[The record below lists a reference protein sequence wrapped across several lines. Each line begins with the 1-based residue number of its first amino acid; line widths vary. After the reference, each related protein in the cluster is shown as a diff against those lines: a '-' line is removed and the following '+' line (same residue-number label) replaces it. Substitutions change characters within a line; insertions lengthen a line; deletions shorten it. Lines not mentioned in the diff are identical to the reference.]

1 MREREASGCT
11 RKEQPFSPQIYADQ
25 SRKMITS
32 DCIFGSMKIETTVLG
47 AVEQRRGGE
56 GETDC
61 IIRLGDD
68 GGVVFALP
76 VGNEIVNQT
85 VHQSE

>member
-1 MREREASGCT
+1 
-11 RKEQPFSPQIYADQ
+11 
-25 SRKMITS
+25 
-32 DCIFGSMKIETTVLG
+32 MKIETTVLG

-68 GGVVFALP
+68 GGVVFALS